1 MEATCPECRHVVQV
15 DATGCGKCPNCGSI
29 VRPFRTPFS
38 GEPGASSPPQV
49 QQPSNV
55 TPATGHQT
63 YTLAESPPTVR
74 AASVVSLVC
83 GLLFFIPFVTQA
95 LALLFGLAAVA
106 RKRLPNERVA
116 AAWVGMILAIVT
128 IFGWVYLIDLFR
140 SSPAWGPAFGPTWAE
155 SEYDAG
161 DWMRSSEWAETMER
175 VYQAAR
181 SYRRDYGEWPASL
194 DAMKGRTLARD
205 FTLPPELTYRP
216 MPDGSQEDPHWI
228 LMFSRETGFDIDG
241 EELSTPH
248 RLVLRLSGKIE
259 PLPSAEVEAL
269 VADDASEPDGESD
282 PE

>member
-1 MEATCPECRHVVQV
+1 VSNH
-15 DATGCGKCPNCGSI
+15 
-29 VRPFRTPFS
+29 
-38 GEPGASSPPQV
+38 
-49 QQPSNV
+49 QPSV
-55 TPATGHQT
+55 
-63 YTLAESPPTVR
+63 LAEPQPTVR

-95 LALLFGLAAVA
+95 FALLFGLAAVA
-106 RKRLPNERVA
+106 RKRVPNERVA

-140 SSPAWGPAFGPTWAE
+140 SSPAWGPALGPTWAE

-161 DWMRSSEWAETMER
+161 DWMKSSEWAETMER

-216 MPDGSQEDPHWI
+216 VPHNRQDDLHWVF
-228 LMFSRETGFDIDG
+228 MFSAETVFDIDG
-241 EELSTPH
+241 EELTAPH

-259 PLPSAEVEAL
+259 SLPSAEVEAL